1 MFFET
6 LKLINSS
13 RLSWLP
19 YGVLMGVMLFGNI
32 SSARAQLTGISEIG
46 HSYQADARG
55 GTETSIGDTGLA
67 HIRQPASAATQ
78 AYAKFDSKINSVFIN
93 NQWSDIKD
101 TGNSDVNYALS
112 YNLGTVIPLSE
123 DFGLGLA
130 YETGGANSKFANRYN
145 FPDLTNPMFNSFTYN
160 TKSIYANLGYKVTEK
175 LFVGG
180 GPTLQILDLGMNLN
194 AGPGVLNV
202 PTTQGVGGGFQLG
215 VLYQITEIFRL
226 GASYASST
234 YYGNMNFGE
243 TSYVVPG
250 VNPLTAPLG
259 IESFTTP
266 GRISFGVSAKAS
278 EKMKV
283 AVEAGYLNYGSS
295 VLGGMN
301 FQGLINNNLNL
312 GFQDFWVLNTGIEY
326 EFTEYINGAIGY
338 VFNTQP
344 INASEMVPIAASVGQ
359 SQFTYGLR
367 YKGERFWAG
376 FAHMITLTSD
386 LSSNSSTH
394 RELGPDYQRSTVRQ
408 ALQGLSCGA
417 GFKF

>member
-1 MFFET
+1 MVFGKFKSNDSRES
-6 LKLINSS
+6 KLIPMGI
-13 RLSWLP
+13 LMM
-19 YGVLMGVMLFGNI
+19 VLLLGNF
-32 SSARAQLTGISEIG
+32 SEARAQFTGISDIG

-67 HIRQPASAATQ
+67 HIRQPASSATQ
-78 AYAKFDSKINSVFIN
+78 EYAKFDSKINSIFLN
-93 NQWSDIKD
+93 NQWADIRD
-101 TGNSDVNYALS
+101 TSNSDVNYALS

-123 DFGLGLA
+123 RFGLGLA
-130 YETGGANSKFANRYN
+130 YESGGYSTQFPNRYN
-145 FPDLTNPMFNSFTYN
+145 FPDLVNPMLNSFTYS
-160 TKSIYANLGYKVTEK
+160 TKSVYVNLGYKITDK
-175 LFVGG
+175 LFVGA
-180 GPTLQILDLGMNLN
+180 GPKLQILDLGMNLN
-194 AGPGVLNV
+194 AGPGVLNI

-215 VLYQITEIFRL
+215 VIYQITEIFRL

-234 YYGNMNFGE
+234 YYGNMDFGE

-250 VNPLTAPLG
+250 FNPITAPLG
-259 IESFTTP
+259 IDSFTTP

-301 FQGLINNNLNL
+301 FQGLINNNLAL

-326 EFTEYINGAIGY
+326 EFSEHINGAIGY

-344 INASEMVPIAASVGQ
+344 TNASEMVPIAVTVGQ

-367 YKGERFWAG
+367 YKGERFWLG
-376 FAHMITLTSD
+376 FAHMISLTAD

-394 RELGPDYQRSTVRQ
+394 RDLGPDYQNSTIRQ
-408 ALQGLSCGA
+408 AFMGLSCGV

>member
-1 MFFET
+1 MVCG
-6 LKLINSS
+6 KLEIINAQKIKCVSFAI
-13 RLSWLP
+13 L
-19 YGVLMGVMLFGNI
+19 VIILFGN
-32 SSARAQLTGISEIG
+32 SSQVCAQLTGISEIG

-67 HIRQPASAATQ
+67 HIRQPASSATQ

-93 NQWSDIKD
+93 NQWSDIRD

-112 YNLGTVIPLSE
+112 YNLGAVIPLNE
-123 DFGLGLA
+123 KFGLGLA
-130 YETGGANSKFANRYN
+130 YETGGYNTKFANRYN
-145 FPDLTNPMFNSFTYN
+145 FPDLTNPMFNSFSFSTQ
-160 TKSIYANLGYKVTEK
+160 SIYANLGYKITDN
-175 LFVGG
+175 LIIGG
-180 GPTLQILDLGMNLN
+180 GPTLQILNMGMDLN

-202 PTTQGVGGGFQLG
+202 PTAQGVGGGFQLG

-234 YYGNMNFGE
+234 YYGNLDFGQ

-250 VNPLTAPLG
+250 FNPVTGPLG

-266 GRISFGVSAKAS
+266 GRISFGASAKAS
-278 EKMKV
+278 EKIKV

-326 EFTEYINGAIGY
+326 EFSERINGAIGY

-376 FAHMITLTSD
+376 FAHMISLTSD